1 MQLLILIL
9 KDLDCITTLITSLAE
24 AGVKGGTL
32 LEGKGMANI
41 LMKQEEVPI
50 FGMLRHLMNDT
61 IEEKSHVLLFVLQEE
76 QVLPTKS
83 TIKRIT
89 GDLNKPGAESC
100 SPFPSLLWKDWVN
113 NHGKQF
119 IYTFGH
125 CSSAGTF
132 FQQAGKETPSA

>member
-1 MQLLILIL
+1 MTPQSLILIL

-89 GDLNKPGAESC
+89 GDLNKPGAGIMFSIPITSVEG
-100 SPFPSLLWKDWVN
+100 L
-113 NHGKQF
+113 G
-119 IYTFGH
+119 
-125 CSSAGTF
+125 
-132 FQQAGKETPSA
+132 E